1 LLKNPTK
8 PTTDHGIA
16 VNDSVKPSTDG
27 GRLAALATVARRALL
42 VERVWP
48 PLVFALAVLILF
60 LAASWLGVWQFA
72 PRAFRIG
79 GVVLFALACGAALSP
94 LGRLRRPA
102 ARDVLTRL
110 DRDSKASHRPASSFA
125 DTLAN
130 DHGDP
135 STQALWAAHRARLEH
150 EVEAIRVA
158 PPSPRMVDRDPYAL
172 RFGVAMLA
180 FAAAVAAGPEMYGR
194 LAAAFDWRT
203 DEAQAAV
210 ASRIDAWID
219 PPPYAGRPPVVIDF
233 KTADP
238 QTLSVPED
246 SVLVVHGDPSVV
258 ETRVDGGIAS
268 SEQKSETQATIP
280 SEQKSGT
287 ATDAPTEKRWAIHGP
302 GKATILREGRPAA
315 TVVLAV
321 TPAGLPT
328 IVSIED
334 PRSNLSGSLT
344 LAYRTKDRFGLASA
358 RADFARPHEGAG
370 PPPRTLAPPP
380 QAALQLPPT
389 ANGVGDART
398 TIDLSEHP
406 WAGAKVTMRLSAV
419 SISGKTGESVPI
431 EVTLP
436 QRIFHSPLARALV
449 EQRRNLI
456 LDPDHA
462 PKQVDTALT
471 GFAIAPDLFDT
482 PANVYLG
489 LKQAKTSLEHA
500 RSDADLLDVAALLW
514 AMAQQLE
521 DGDATQAQ
529 RDLRAAE
536 QALREA
542 LQRGAS
548 DQEIRKLMEQL
559 REAAQ
564 RFMSEMARNSPPDSN
579 PDDQNLQAQD
589 LDKLLDQME
598 DQARN
603 GSREDAQAMLDQ
615 MQEMF
620 ENMRGARE
628 GEESQGE
635 REMRKQIG
643 ELEKLLRDQQKLRDD
658 TFRSDQKDRA
668 RKRAQRN
675 QSMPGQQ
682 DLQGQQDQEDGSKAP
697 DQGDNDSDQADN
709 PGKDQDQADQGQPQ
723 LGDRQQELRDRLAE
737 LQRKL
742 KSLGMKGEKG
752 FDDAQGDMKEAEGDL
767 QGDQSG
773 KQGKSGGQSG
783 KGAAVDA
790 QGRALEALRD
800 GAQGLQKQMDGQ
812 GGQGKGRNG
821 RGNYVARRGRP
832 GQQLGE
838 DPLGRGAEG
847 EKGREEGPLKESAGA
862 AERARRVMEELRRR
876 LADPARPIDE
886 RDYLER
892 LMKRDSGGP

>member
-94 LGRLRRPA
+94 LARLRRPA

-135 STQALWAAHRARLEH
+135 STQALWGAHRARLEH

-258 ETRVDGGIAS
+258 ETRVDGGIVS

-419 SISGKTGESVPI
+419 SISGKTGESAPI

-436 QRIFHSPLARALV
+436 QRIFHNPLARALV

-471 GFAIAPDLFDT
+471 AFAIAPDLFDT

-564 RFMSEMARNSPPDSN
+564 RFMSEMARNSPPESN

-598 DQARN
+598 ETARN

-643 ELEKLLRDQQKLRDD
+643 ELEKLLRDQQKLLDD

-675 QSMPGQQ
+675 QSMAGQQ
-682 DLQGQQDQEDGSKAP
+682 DLQGQQDQEDGSNAP
-697 DQGDNDSDQADN
+697 DQGDNDSDQGDN